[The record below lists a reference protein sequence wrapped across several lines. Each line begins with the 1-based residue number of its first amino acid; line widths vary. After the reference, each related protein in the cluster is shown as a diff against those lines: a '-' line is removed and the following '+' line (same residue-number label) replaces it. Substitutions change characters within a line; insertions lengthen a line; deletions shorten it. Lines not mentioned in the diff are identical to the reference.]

1 MSKTLD
7 TGTGTTVL
15 DSETPET
22 ATAKNEMVSG
32 RVEIDTSAPF
42 ESVKEAVS
50 RFGGSAAWKP
60 FHKVSDAKEV
70 GFSTVEALGSEK
82 SRDSVGF
89 LLCVSLF

>member
-7 TGTGTTVL
+7 TGTGTTVRG
-15 DSETPET
+15 SGTPET
-22 ATAKNEMVSG
+22 ATATNEMESR

-60 FHKVSDAKEV
+60 FHKVPDAKEV
-70 GFSTVEALGSEK
+70 GFSTVEGLGSEK

-89 LLCVSLF
+89 FLCVSLF